1 MIRLRLLV
9 FALAGLL
16 GIGYVAVRYVGLGDQ
31 FTGRYLVYAD
41 FTHSGGIFEG
51 ASVNYRGVPVGRVR
65 SVALHEA
72 GVRVALHLDGG
83 VQVPRELRAVVAHR
97 SAVGEQYVDLRP
109 ETEHGPFLQPG
120 EVIPAD
126 RTGLPLPIETLLS
139 NLDALVSSV
148 DVGELAVVIDE
159 LGTAFEGNE
168 AALRLILDANSA
180 LLEEASKRLP
190 ETSALIADSAT
201 VLQTQIDSGA
211 NIRRF
216 ASALAQLTK
225 SVREADPDLRQL
237 LANGPPAA
245 TELLGLLR
253 DVEPSLAP
261 LLGNLI
267 TVNGIGLRH
276 LAGIEQ
282 LLVVYPA
289 VVSGA
294 FTVAPGD
301 GTAHLGLAL
310 NVSDPPACNYYRSG
324 QPYRCSGSEL
334 GQGSGVRSS
343 SNAPRAG
350 AGPTPAPLAQGS
362 SLGPGPS
369 TDTATGTSPVVP
381 VATYDPVTGLV
392 IGPDGLPI
400 WFGGTGG
407 QAASAGAQ
415 SWKVLLLP

>member
-1 MIRLRLLV
+1 M
-9 FALAGLL
+9 
-16 GIGYVAVRYVGLGDQ
+16 
-31 FTGRYLVYAD
+31 
-41 FTHSGGIFEG
+41 
-51 ASVNYRGVPVGRVR
+51 
-65 SVALHEA
+65 
-72 GVRVALHLDGG
+72 RVALHLDGA

-109 ETEHGPFLQPG
+109 ETDSGPYLAAG
-120 EVIPAD
+120 EVIPVE

-148 DVGELAVVIDE
+148 DVDELTVLIDE

-180 LLEEASKRLP
+180 LLEEASRRCP
-190 ETSALIADSAT
+190 RPPRSSRTPRPCCRRRSTAAT
-201 VLQTQIDSGA
+201 

-237 LANGPPAA
+237 LANGPPASA
-245 TELLGLLR
+245 ELLGLLR

-267 TVNGIGLRH
+267 TVNGIAVRR

-282 LLVVYPA
+282 LLVVYPL
-289 VVSGA
+289 VVAGA

-310 NVSDPPACNYYRSG
+310 NVSDPPACNYYQTG
-324 QPYRCSGSEL
+324 QQYRCSGGEL
-334 GQGSGVRSS
+334 SQGSGVRSS
-343 SNAPRAG
+343 TNAPRAG
-350 AGPTPAPLAQGS
+350 TTPTPAPLAQGS
-362 SLGPGPS
+362 PHGPGPS
-369 TDTATGTSPVVP
+369 AETATGTSPVVP

-392 IGPDGLPI
+392 IGPDGQPI

-407 QAASAGAQ
+407 QAATAGAQ